1 MESLKKEKKKGHH
14 IRSSTGSIETA
25 TLPNANTG
33 TVKMYSKVRMRTL
46 GSWERTASGQG
57 FESRLSLVALQNQ
70 LSDMCFHQ
78 EVVNMPGEKTA
89 QARSL
94 FGQD

>member
-1 MESLKKEKKKGHH
+1 MRNKDFVSGAALWDSL
-14 IRSSTGSIETA
+14 
-25 TLPNANTG
+25 L
-33 TVKMYSKVRMRTL
+33 TVTVF
-46 GSWERTASGQG
+46 Q
-57 FESRLSLVALQNQ
+57 SRLNLVALQDR

-78 EVVNMPGEKTA
+78 EVVNMPGMKTG

>member
-1 MESLKKEKKKGHH
+1 
-14 IRSSTGSIETA
+14 
-25 TLPNANTG
+25 
-33 TVKMYSKVRMRTL
+33 MYSGGTTSTL
-46 GSWERTASGQG
+46 GSWERPASGQG
-57 FESRLSLVALQNQ
+57 FQSRLNLVALQNE

-78 EVVNMPGEKTA
+78 EVVNMPGVKTD